1 MTVTMR
7 DDTLSVNPL
16 RRQAAGSK
24 ARRRPSW
31 ILPYFLDNCTLC
43 RMRKILLM
51 SVGAGT
57 MLCFAACGGS
67 NKSANGGATS
77 GLGTS
82 MSGDRPDD
90 LKVPKVDPSL
100 CKADGSDRRIAA
112 YDLNHDDRADAWKIF
127 KIKEE
132 RGTKI
137 EVMTCKQVDL
147 DHDPQSRKDYVVEYD
162 DAGNMILEEFDFD
175 FDGKF
180 DARRHYDAN
189 TQRKILVERN
199 TDFDE
204 KPDLWEEYDKME
216 KVDRVLRDRNGDGRP
231 DYWEL
236 FRDGQLETI
245 LYDDDFDGKVDKRED
260 SSTAAAAPEAP
271 PPGTPTD
278 QPAATPAPA
287 ATPQ

>member
-1 MTVTMR
+1 
-7 DDTLSVNPL
+7 
-16 RRQAAGSK
+16 
-24 ARRRPSW
+24 
-31 ILPYFLDNCTLC
+31 
-43 RMRKILLM
+43 MRKSLLM
-51 SVGAGT
+51 GVGAGT
-57 MLCFAACGGS
+57 MLCLAACGGS
-67 NKSANGGATS
+67 SKNSTGGATS
-77 GLGTS
+77 GLGQS

-100 CKADGSDRRIAA
+100 CKADGADRRVAA

-132 RGTKI
+132 RGTKV

-147 DHDPQSRKDYVVEYD
+147 DRDPQSRKDYVVEYD
-162 DAGNMILEEFDFD
+162 DAGNMLLEEFDFD

-180 DARRHYDAN
+180 DARRHYDPN
-189 TQRKILVERN
+189 TGRRILVERN

-204 KPDLWEEYDKME
+204 KPDLWEEFDKSE

-236 FRDGQLETI
+236 FRDGTLETI

-260 SSTAAAAPEAP
+260 SSATVAAPEGAAP
-271 PPGTPTD
+271 ATTPAETPSSGTTL
-278 QPAATPAPA
+278 PAEPEKAPAPAPAPA
-287 ATPQ
+287 AKPPK